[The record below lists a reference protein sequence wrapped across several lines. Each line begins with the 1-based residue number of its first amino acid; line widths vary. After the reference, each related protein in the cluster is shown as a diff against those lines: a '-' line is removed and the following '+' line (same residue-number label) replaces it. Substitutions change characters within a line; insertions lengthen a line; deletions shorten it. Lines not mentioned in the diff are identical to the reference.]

1 MTPHHLKISNKTA
14 IPLDEIEIR
23 AVRSQ
28 GAGGQ
33 HVNKTS
39 SAVHLRFDIASSS
52 LPEIYKQRLFRL
64 RDQRITA
71 EGMVVIK
78 AQSHRSQQ
86 KNRQEALSRLRELI
100 QKAGESHKKR
110 VPTRPGRGAKE
121 KRLEQKKHRGRI
133 KGLRGKIQ

>member
-1 MTPHHLKISNKTA
+1 MPQHHLKISKKTA
-14 IPLDEIEIR
+14 IPLNEIEIQ
-23 AVRSQ
+23 AVRAQ

-33 HVNKTS
+33 HVNKVS
-39 SAVHLRFDIASSS
+39 SAVHLRFDISSSS
-52 LPEIYKQRLFRL
+52 LSETYKQRLFKF
-64 RDQRITA
+64 RDKRITG
-71 EGMVVIK
+71 EGVVVIK

-110 VPTRPGRGAKE
+110 VPTRPGHGAKE

-133 KGLRGKIQ
+133 KGLRGKIR